1 MWSAYLIFIATI
13 FDFSDG
19 LAARALKVQ
28 SELGKQLDSLAD
40 MVTFGVAPGI
50 LIFYLLSHPDL
61 QPHFWPMNIGYDS
74 TLPSSWT
81 TYASEQ
87 EPWFLVHKHGPYLA
101 LIIPVFSALRL
112 AKFNIDESQTTEF
125 KGLATPANALFFAGL
140 CIFFV
145 DALTLNLDGIGTWG
159 LNKTIHTNDI
169 GLEFVVY
176 MIGLCIIMSAM
187 LVMPIRMFSFKF
199 KSMKWKGNEI
209 RYAFILIMLLVISV
223 CWAAEHPFFSAPI
236 VVFLYIISSI
246 INNLFTKKHPAT

>member
-1 MWSAYLIFIATI
+1 MKSVLKHIPNLLTSCNLLCGCLSILCAAEGHLLWSAYLIFIATI

-159 LNKTIHTNDI
+159 LNKRFTPMTLDWN
-169 GLEFVVY
+169 
-176 MIGLCIIMSAM
+176 S
-187 LVMPIRMFSFKF
+187 
-199 KSMKWKGNEI
+199 W
-209 RYAFILIMLLVISV
+209 FI
-223 CWAAEHPFFSAPI
+223 
-236 VVFLYIISSI
+236 
-246 INNLFTKKHPAT
+246 